1 MRYRFFIVDVFTRQA
16 FGGNQLAVLPDA
28 RGLSDAQMQA
38 IAREFNFSEST
49 FVLPPQDSA
58 NTRQVRI
65 FSPFH
70 EMPFAGHPNVGTAFA
85 LAACGEVTGEGKNLT
100 LRFEEIA
107 GLVTMRVDMQDGRP
121 IRAELTA
128 PKPLSRGP
136 ALDQAQTAS
145 LFKLNPADILMSVH
159 PPCIAS
165 VGVEFLCVQLR
176 DRNALA
182 HSQVAPDVLQA
193 LPDSICDVGFLLYTR
208 DVGESE
214 IDIRARMYAPG
225 HGVAE
230 DPATGGAAC
239 ALAGLLGTLDQTQ
252 EGQLRWRIAQGIEM
266 GRPSLLEA
274 SVEKHKGQVSAI
286 RVGGGAVL
294 VAEGWLEWP

>member
-1 MRYRFFIVDVFTRQA
+1 MRYRFFIVDVFTQRA

-28 RGLSDAQMQA
+28 RGLSGEQMQA

-49 FVLPPQDSA
+49 FVLPPQDPA

-85 LAACGEVTGEGKNLT
+85 LVACGDVTGEGPGIT
-100 LRFEEIA
+100 LQFEEIA
-107 GLVTMRVDMQDGRP
+107 GLVAMRVDLRDGKP
-121 IRAELTA
+121 QRAELTA
-128 PKPLSRGP
+128 PKPLSRGQT
-136 ALDQAQTAS
+136 LDLAHAAA
-145 LFKLNPADILMSVH
+145 LFKLNPADIVLSVH

-165 VGVEFLCVQLR
+165 VGVEFLCVELR
-176 DRNALA
+176 DQTALA
-182 HSQVAPDVLQA
+182 NSEVALDILHT
-193 LPDSICDVGFLLYTR
+193 LPDSIRDVGFLLYTR
-208 DVGESE
+208 DVGEQNA
-214 IDIRARMYAPG
+214 DLRARMYAPG

-239 ALAGLLGTLDQTQ
+239 ALAGLLGTLDPAQHG
-252 EGQLRWRIAQGIEM
+252 ELRWRIAQGIEM

-274 SVEKHKGQVSAI
+274 AVDKHNGQLSAI
-286 RVGGGAVL
+286 RVGGAAIL
-294 VAEGWLEWP
+294 VAEGWLEV